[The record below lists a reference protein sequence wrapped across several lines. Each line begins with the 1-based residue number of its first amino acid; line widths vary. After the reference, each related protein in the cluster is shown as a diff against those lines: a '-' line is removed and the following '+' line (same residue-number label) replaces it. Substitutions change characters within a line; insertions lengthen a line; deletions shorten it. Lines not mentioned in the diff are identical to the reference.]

1 MHSAANA
8 NLNDAF
14 HWIDK
19 SDDWVSDHRSS
30 HVYRRSKSLLKARTQ
45 ASLWPMSSF
54 RAVEFPLASSTNGV
68 RFTPSESLRLRYTL
82 MFSSV
87 QSSNTWSLLY
97 SIIRN
102 EGETRKNTST
112 YVIIHDTVVKN
123 SVFSY
128 LPTVV
133 NEHGTERAMGEE
145 MDAIS

>member
-1 MHSAANA
+1 MMHSAANA
-8 NLNDAF
+8 NLNDPF

-19 SDDWVSDHRSS
+19 PDDWVSYHRSS
-30 HVYRRSKSLLKARTQ
+30 HVYRRSESPLKARTQ
-45 ASLWPMSSF
+45 ASLWLMSSF
-54 RAVEFPLASSTNGV
+54 RAVEFPLATNEV
-68 RFTPSESLRLRYTL
+68 RFTPSESLRLQYTL

-87 QSSNTWSLLY
+87 QSSNTWPLLY

-102 EGETRKNTST
+102 EGETRKNAST
-112 YVIIHDTVVKN
+112 CVIIHDTVVKN